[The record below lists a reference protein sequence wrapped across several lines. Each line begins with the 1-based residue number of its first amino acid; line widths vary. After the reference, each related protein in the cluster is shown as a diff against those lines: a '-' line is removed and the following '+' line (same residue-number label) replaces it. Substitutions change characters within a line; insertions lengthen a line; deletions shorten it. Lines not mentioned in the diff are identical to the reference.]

1 MRIASLPLLSLGPV
15 APAAPRAPSR
25 IASAEQLAA
34 LELVAQAAADL
45 VDRYDEVITRSG
57 DTSPLLAL
65 GDALDGLTR
74 TGDLGGT
81 PAPPVS
87 TTQALALWGVA
98 DGSKSLHQQLAAL
111 LAAPRAVRGPWKK
124 RIDATLAGLRRDL
137 ATLS

>member
-45 VDRYDEVITRSG
+45 VDRYDEVNRG
-57 DTSPLLAL
+57 RDTSPLLAL

-81 PAPPVS
+81 PPPPVS
-87 TTQALALWGVA
+87 TAQALALWGVA